1 MQLSKLQQAEFGY
14 LYYSLYAYRRKI
26 EADIRNII
34 KADASSSASTSA
46 SKADKSR
53 VLREL
58 TQKLRNIS
66 DSTSRVISLNKGY
79 KIP

>member
-26 EADIRNII
+26 EADIRNVI
-34 KADASSSASTSA
+34 KTGASLPASASA
-46 SKADKSR
+46 AEKSKILD
-53 VLREL
+53 EL

-66 DSTSRVISLNKGY
+66 DITSRVISLNKGY
-79 KIP
+79 KIPR